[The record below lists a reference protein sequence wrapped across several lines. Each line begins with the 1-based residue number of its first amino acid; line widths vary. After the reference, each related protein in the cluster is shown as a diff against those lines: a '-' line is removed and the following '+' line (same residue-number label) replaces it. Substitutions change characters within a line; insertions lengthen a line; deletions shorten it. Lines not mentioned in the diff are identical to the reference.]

1 MRYLGKGENGK
12 KITTEMCFD
21 KVQTRGRPKLV
32 LNRLGVEIL
41 ESLAQCQLTEEEIAA
56 VFGVS
61 IETLKSKNNIKT
73 FSECKIKGEAYGK
86 ASLKRWQFERAK
98 KGSDK
103 MLIWLGKQYLG
114 QKDKLD
120 VAADAEQ
127 LDKLDEILSGMTALA
142 EKDEDKGGG
151 VQ

>member
-1 MRYLGKGENGK
+1 MNEEWQYQNKPIAACR
-12 KITTEMCFD
+12 CFD
-21 KVQTRGRPKLV
+21 KVRKRGRQRLV
-32 LNRLGVEIL
+32 LNELGKEII
-41 ESLAQCQLTEEEIAA
+41 EEIARYHLTEEEVAA
-56 VFGVS
+56 VLGVS
-61 IETLKSKNNIKT
+61 ADTLKSIDNRAT

-127 LDKLDEILSGMTALA
+127 LDKLDEILNSMSAIA
-142 EKDEDKGGG
+142 HSGGG
-151 VQ
+151 GNEKG